1 MSVTPSTDAR
11 AVPARLGVARPAA
24 TVSDIARP
32 AAAASEGARPEAAR
46 PESTRPE
53 AAGSG
58 RVRFDSVR
66 TESVRLEAA
75 QLEAAQVESAR
86 LEAARADAR
95 RLVSDRRSSDRRG
108 SDTLVPTQPTA
119 SGVESLYESPQV
131 YVDAAE
137 QQARAG
143 DFEEAYRTLR
153 RAVSLM
159 ESEPSAPNPVHA
171 ELDRLRREH
180 ATVAEQARRDFLTA
194 SYNRRYLDDR
204 LSTLLDDPTVAE
216 VGMALAMADID
227 HFKQVNDRYGH
238 PFGDRV
244 LQRVVAELD
253 AALPE
258 GAFCA
263 RYGGEEFALVLPGL
277 DPSEAVAVCE
287 RARNRIDR
295 ANWLELDPGLRVT
308 VSIGVAHSIAN
319 PPDVEQL
326 LVGSD
331 MLLYAAKGAGR
342 NAVAYR
348 EESGAVALA
357 GPASARRDIPQPTL
371 F

>member
-1 MSVTPSTDAR
+1 
-11 AVPARLGVARPAA
+11 
-24 TVSDIARP
+24 
-32 AAAASEGARPEAAR
+32 
-46 PESTRPE
+46 
-53 AAGSG
+53 
-58 RVRFDSVR
+58 
-66 TESVRLEAA
+66 
-75 QLEAAQVESAR
+75 
-86 LEAARADAR
+86 
-95 RLVSDRRSSDRRG
+95 
-108 SDTLVPTQPTA
+108 
-119 SGVESLYESPQV
+119 
-131 YVDAAE
+131 
-137 QQARAG
+137 
-143 DFEEAYRTLR
+143 
-153 RAVSLM
+153 M
-159 ESEPSAPNPVHA
+159 ESEPAAPQPVRD

-204 LSTLLDDPTVAE
+204 LSTLLDDPGVAA

-277 DPSEAVAVCE
+277 DPAEAVAVCE
-287 RARNRIDR
+287 RARGRIDR
-295 ANWLELDPGLRVT
+295 ANWLELDPALRVT
-308 VSIGVAHSIAN
+308 VSIGVAHSIAT

-326 LVGSD
+326 LVGAD

>member
-1 MSVTPSTDAR
+1 MSVTPSTSMT
-11 AVPARLGVARPAA
+11 PS
-24 TVSDIARP
+24 T
-32 AAAASEGARPEAAR
+32 GARPDPR
-46 PESTRPE
+46 DPT
-53 AAGSG
+53 G
-58 RVRFDSVR
+58 
-66 TESVRLEAA
+66 TE
-75 QLEAAQVESAR
+75 
-86 LEAARADAR
+86 R
-95 RLVSDRRSSDRRG
+95 RESDRRTPAREA
-108 SDTLVPTQPTA
+108 LVPVQPTA
-119 SGVESLYESPQV
+119 CEAESLSESQISMSELGVDTSPQV

-137 QQARAG
+137 EQASAG
-143 DFEEAYRTLR
+143 DWEEAYRTLR
-153 RAVSLM
+153 QAVSLL
-159 ESEPSAPNPVHA
+159 ESAPATPPPVHA

-204 LSTLLDDPTVAE
+204 LSTLLDDPGVAA

-277 DPSEAVAVCE
+277 DPQEAVAVCE

-308 VSIGVAHSIAN
+308 VSIGVAHSIAT